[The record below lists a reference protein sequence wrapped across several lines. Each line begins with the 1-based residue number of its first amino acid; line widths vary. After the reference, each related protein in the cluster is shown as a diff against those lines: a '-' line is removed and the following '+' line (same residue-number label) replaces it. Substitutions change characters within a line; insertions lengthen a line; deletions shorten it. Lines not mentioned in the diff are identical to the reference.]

1 MYITKCYIHIYVYKM
16 CDENKNT
23 YNKIFLKKKRLK
35 KEGLVLWTRTN
46 TKNQTGPY
54 QFNYKKGIW
63 QKVNK
68 QIIGEN
74 QATGSGIEQMQ
85 SGVSMQS

>member
-16 CDENKNT
+16 CDENKDT

-54 QFNYKKGIW
+54 
-63 QKVNK
+63 
-68 QIIGEN
+68 
-74 QATGSGIEQMQ
+74 
-85 SGVSMQS
+85 